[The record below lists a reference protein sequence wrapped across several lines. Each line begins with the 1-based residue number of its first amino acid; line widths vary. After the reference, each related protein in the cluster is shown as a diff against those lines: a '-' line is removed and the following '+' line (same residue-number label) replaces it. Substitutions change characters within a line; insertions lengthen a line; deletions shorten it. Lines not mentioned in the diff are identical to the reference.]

1 MALHLHRF
9 QTEARG
15 TSEMVCLCFMS
26 QKQKAVKGR
35 KTKKVWSNL
44 VCKEPPV
51 HLKKD
56 NTSLY
61 KS

>member
-15 TSEMVCLCFMS
+15 NSKMACLCFMS
-26 QKQKAVKGR
+26 QKQKAVKRR

-44 VCKEPPV
+44 VCKKPPV